1 MSCLRDLHLISYTQ
15 REIAYHACI
24 SVAFIV
30 ETIRIARRV
39 AAQPAR
45 RTHTPAGGG
54 EVLMGPHEVP
64 GGSWIARC
72 RDPQGAQFA
81 MIGPR
86 R

>member
-1 MSCLRDLHLISYTQ
+1 MSYLRDLHLTRDTQ
-15 REIAYHACI
+15 RKIAYHACI

-30 ETIRIARRV
+30 ETVRIARRV

-45 RTHTPAGGG
+45 RTHTAAGGG